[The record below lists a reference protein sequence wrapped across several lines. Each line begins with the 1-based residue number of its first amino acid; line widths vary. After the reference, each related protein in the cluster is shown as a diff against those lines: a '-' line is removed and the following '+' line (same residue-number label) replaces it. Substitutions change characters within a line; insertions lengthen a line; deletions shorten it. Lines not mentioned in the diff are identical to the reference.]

1 MDMTDRTFVLAGHV
15 GSGKTTLLMQ
25 ILKITNVI
33 QRAEKS
39 ILDFEP
45 IEQSKNMTINLKVFR
60 TKYKNY
66 EFQFLDTPGFIEFE
80 GELMSAARVADNM
93 LILVD
98 ISMGIEVGTER
109 AFEEAKKYNLPI
121 FFVINKLKS
130 YEKDPNEILDLLKS
144 KFSKQVH
151 PVQVPIGIGSN
162 FSGVFDI
169 ISSDYT
175 KIDAKLRKIAEDEY
189 NEFVE
194 AVVETDD
201 NLLEKYMEGNEI
213 SKDELQNAFRRAIDN
228 SLFYPVMFVDALSGI
243 GINELLDFIGE
254 YGISFEERFDDKLH
268 SSLLIFKTYSEAHLG
283 EMFLFRVLTSKIT
296 SGMELK
302 NTRNE
307 TIEKISHLYI
317 PFGKERKEIN
327 ELKRGEIGIVLKLK
341 DSKTG
346 DTLSNDSIR
355 YDWIEYP
362 EPLYVIGIKPKAK
375 KDEEKLSEALQKIML
390 EDPTFTFKY
399 DPTLKQTLLYSQGE
413 VHVNVILEK
422 LKQKFNV
429 EVDKERAKVPYRE
442 TIRKPAEGLG
452 KYIKQTG
459 GRGQYGVAN
468 IKIEPLPRGVGYE
481 WVDKIFGGAI
491 PKEYRPYVE
500 QGVKKAMEEG
510 AVLGYP
516 MVDIRVTLFDGK
528 YHEVDS
534 SNLAFEIAGSIAF
547 KDAVSKAE
555 PYVLEPIYNVE
566 IYSPEDY
573 ISDVLSEVNTRRG
586 KILGIEGNKISAQ
599 IPLAELYDFLPALR
613 AKTKGRGRFKMEF
626 SHYQEVPLNL
636 VKQ

>member
-1 MDMTDRTFVLAGHV
+1 MIMIDRTFVLAGHV
-15 GSGKTTLLMQ
+15 GSGKTTLLTQ
-25 ILKITNVI
+25 ILKITNAI

-39 ILDFEP
+39 ILDFDP
-45 IEQSKNMTINLKVFR
+45 IEQSKNMTINLKAFR
-60 TKYKNY
+60 IKYKNY

-80 GELMSAARVADNM
+80 GELMSAVRIADNI
-93 LILVD
+93 LIVVD
-98 ISMGIEVGTER
+98 ISMGLEVGIER

-130 YEKDPNEILDLLKS
+130 YEKDPNEIIDLLKS
-144 KFSKQVH
+144 KISKQIH
-151 PVQVPIGIGSN
+151 PIQIPIGIGSN
-162 FSGVFDI
+162 FSSVFGI
-169 ISSDYT
+169 INGDYNSLDGSL
-175 KIDAKLRKIAEDEY
+175 KKIAENRY

-194 AVVETDD
+194 AIVETDD
-201 NLLEKYMEGNEI
+201 NLLEKYMEGKEI
-213 SKDELQNAFRRAIDN
+213 SKEELHNAFRRAISN
-228 SLFYPVMFVDALSGI
+228 SLFYPVLFVDALSGI
-243 GINELLDFIGE
+243 GITELLDFIGE
-254 YGISFEERFDDKLH
+254 YGISFEERFDDKPY

-283 EMFLFRVLTSKIT
+283 EMYLFRVLTGKIT

-307 TIEKISHLYI
+307 IIEKISHLYI

-327 ELKRGEIGIVLKLK
+327 ELKKGEIGIVLKLK

-375 KDEEKLSEALQKIML
+375 KDEEKLSEALQKIMS

-413 VHVNVILEK
+413 VHVNIILEK

-468 IKIEPLPRGVGYE
+468 IKIEPLPRGAGYE

-516 MVDIRVTLFDGK
+516 MMDIRVTLFDGK

-534 SNLAFEIAGSIAF
+534 SNLAFEIAGSLAF

-566 IYSPEDY
+566 IHSPEEY

-586 KILGIEGNKISAQ
+586 KILGIEGSKISAQ

>member
-254 YGISFEERFDDKLH
+254 YGISFEERFDDKPH